1 MKILSF
7 IVVAAI
13 LLANA
18 SLISAQTAKPPSFGI
33 SAMMSRGDD
42 TKEIN
47 SELTFNDDKLVVTSD
62 KKDLLRKEFAYAD
75 IKAVDYSYSKKPMWK
90 TGVVSAIFLG
100 PFAAPFFFIRKKS
113 HWMTIR
119 TADDFV
125 VMKLEYKNY
134 KKIIG
139 EFEGRSIAVEMLKDK

>member
-1 MKILSF
+1 MKFFSL
-7 IVVAAI
+7 VVIAAI
-13 LLANA
+13 LLTNA
-18 SLISAQTAKPPSFGI
+18 SFAFGQTTKPPSFGI
-33 SAMMSRGDD
+33 SAMMSKGDD

-47 SELTFNDDKLVVTSD
+47 SELTFNDDKLTVLSD
-62 KKDLLRKEFAYAD
+62 KKDLLRKEFAYGE
-75 IKAVDYSYSKKPMWK
+75 IKAADYSCSKKPMWK
-90 TGVVSAIFLG
+90 TGVISAMFLG

-125 VMKLEYKNY
+125 VLKLEYKNY

-139 EFEGRSIAVEMLKDK
+139 ELESRKIEVEMLKDK